1 MIVYFESSALL
12 KLFLDEPDAQ
22 LALQIWNDASEV
34 VTSEISYLEV
44 HAGLARAVR
53 ENPPRLSK
61 TNHDRAK
68 EQFGELWLEVTSI
81 GVSTEL
87 IERASYVADEHALRA
102 YDALHFAA
110 VLDIADDE
118 ILLATTDQELERAA
132 KAAGIPLTQLSHT

>member
-1 MIVYFESSALL
+1 LIVYFDSSALL
-12 KLFLDEPDAQ
+12 KLFLNEPDAQ
-22 LALQIWNDASEV
+22 LALQIWNDADEA

-44 HAGLARAVR
+44 HAGLARALR

-61 TNHDRAK
+61 TDYDNAK
-68 EQFGELWLEVTSI
+68 EQFDQLWLELTSI

-87 IERASYVADEHALRA
+87 VERASDVANEHALRA
-102 YDALHFAA
+102 YDALHFAT

-132 KAAGIPLTQLSHT
+132 KAAGIPLTQLSQP